1 MEKISHRKKGD
12 GEVRSPQGSQAAG
25 FRPLP
30 AQLVSITFF
39 SLGLTEL
46 VVLCTRDVFAVA
58 SVTAGP
64 TAECVLCFP
73 VLWDTLRPEPRT
85 TAHLGL
91 QKTDLSYYVHI
102 NIM

>member
-1 MEKISHRKKGD
+1 M
-12 GEVRSPQGSQAAG
+12 
-25 FRPLP
+25 
-30 AQLVSITFF
+30 QLVFITVL

-46 VVLCTRDVFAVA
+46 VVLYTRDVFAVA

-64 TAECVLCFP
+64 TAACVLCLP
-73 VLWDTLRPEPRT
+73 VLWDTLRPESRT
-85 TAHLGL
+85 TARLGL